1 MPSRAPRPLRRRPRD
16 ARSGGK
22 LDAGAM
28 PRLSTRLHEAGVQR
42 EQLLEIPLAHSTAH
56 DTAPPMESWSGP
68 EWEGR
73 SGPFPRPGRVGVLG
87 RSEVAGRLPG
97 GCSSP
102 VAPGHARRNM
112 PGGTREAPRCALAGQ
127 RPALPFPRC
136 FSGSAGPCPAE
147 YRKRRAARSPANGR
161 HYRFRAASPVAPGH
175 ARRNTGSAALRGCRP
190 AAGTTVSALRK
201 QKRAPWGAFLQI
213 AAERRLMPSFPLRSA
228 YGSAH
233 QPRRSRSCSGSG
245 ARSRWWSGCAPAC

>member
-1 MPSRAPRPLRRRPRD
+1 MPNRAPRPLRRRPRG

-22 LDAGAM
+22 LDVAGAM
-28 PRLSTRLHEAGVQR
+28 PRPSTRLHETGVQR

-68 EWEGR
+68 GWEGR

-112 PGGTREAPRCALAGQ
+112 PDGMQEAPRCAVAGQ

-136 FSGSAGPCPAE
+136 
-147 YRKRRAARSPANGR
+147 
-161 HYRFRAASPVAPGH
+161 SPVAPGH
-175 ARRNTGSAALRGCRP
+175 ARRNMPGGIQEAPRCALAGHGP
-190 AAGTTVSALRK
+190 ALPDPVSALRK

-228 YGSAH
+228 CGSAH